1 MTKKPMQDLPVKKN
15 AFVHKLYSMLN
26 DPKLTHLIWWTRND
40 ESNTFA
46 LYPGKEFATA
56 LTGYFK
62 HGNVASFVR
71 QLHMYGFHKVLDP
84 QSAPPADVAGDP
96 KDQPPVWEFKHSSGK
111 FKKNDESLLVYIKRR
126 SSSNSLRNSSGY
138 ADHDANML
146 IPTSTPSPGL
156 FEAPHPGPGYMFAPQ
171 SQQPYVVHGGPV
183 YYHPVPPYVAHGG
196 APYGPQP
203 PIYHYTSNPVA
214 VDGFHGPPGP
224 VSGPESE
231 ETRHFDPIMA
241 PRSHLD
247 PQNRPR
253 TPTGAPNKLLL
264 ATPGPP
270 SAVHAQHYTPNLQ
283 FRKIWENSSHA
294 RPRNPS
300 LKFDPL
306 APAPPHSE
314 AAVKLPPPSL
324 IHRNSLHPSLLGA
337 VSPHMK
343 QEPQEH
349 EERLP
354 RSIPSALDV
363 TPGAGTGSP
372 SQMSKKPLLVPISN
386 AIHER
391 LRPSLIELHF
401 GSNPVTQLAPT
412 SISSAKFTSI
422 SKAQNN
428 SIGLHSLRESIFSNH
443 SLISSILSFQRTSL
457 FGLLSHVP
465 SLQHKSSISIGPHD
479 SPEETQE
486 VVSVQEGVQRI
497 DQTVPRPDFAS
508 QRPDLV
514 SPSAVPGRPRF
525 LRTLT
530 PPNLASK
537 LGKNGV
543 LHQPVPRLSTAFQ
556 APPATA
562 SPLYNQ
568 LRPLTTS
575 PLAKS
580 VSERTD
586 RSLTNTFTS
595 VRSKVSVNSLLG
607 EDTRHSNIDQ
617 IIEESDESVSKRQKM
632 NNPN

>member
-15 AFVHKLYSMLN
+15 AFVHKLYSMLS
-26 DPKLTHLIWWTRND
+26 DPKLAHLIWWTRND

-84 QSAPPADVAGDP
+84 QAAPPADLPGDP

-126 SSSNSLRNSSGY
+126 SSSNSLRNSSSY
-138 ADHDANML
+138 AEHDTSML

-156 FEAPHPGPGYMFAPQ
+156 FEPPHPGRGYMFAPPP
-171 SQQPYVVHGGPV
+171 QQPYVVHGGPV

-196 APYGPQP
+196 VPYGAQP
-203 PIYHYTSNPVA
+203 PVYQYN
-214 VDGFHGPPGP
+214 PGP
-224 VSGPESE
+224 VSGPEGE
-231 ETRHFDPIMA
+231 ENRSLNPTIA

-247 PQNRPR
+247 PHNRPR
-253 TPTGAPNKLLL
+253 TPTGAVNKLLL
-264 ATPGPP
+264 GTPGPP
-270 SAVHAQHYTPNLQ
+270 QAVHPQHYTPNLQ

-314 AAVKLPPPSL
+314 GSVKLPPPSL
-324 IHRNSLHPSLLGA
+324 IHRNSLHPSLRGPI
-337 VSPHMK
+337 SPQMAP
-343 QEPQEH
+343 EPLEH
-349 EERLP
+349 EDRLP
-354 RSIPSALDV
+354 RSIPAALDV
-363 TPGAGTGSP
+363 TPGGVTGSP

-401 GSNPVTQLAPT
+401 GAPPVPHLAPT
-412 SISSAKFTSI
+412 SISSAKLTSI
-422 SKAQNN
+422 TKAQSN
-428 SIGLHSLRESIFSNH
+428 SIGLHSLHDSIFSNQ

-465 SLQHKSSISIGPHD
+465 AFQHKSSISIGPHD
-479 SPEETQE
+479 RPEETQE
-486 VVSVQEGVQRI
+486 TVSAHEGSHRVENA
-497 DQTVPRPDFAS
+497 PARPEFSA

-514 SPSAVPGRPRF
+514 SPAAVAGRPRF

-537 LGKNGV
+537 LAKNGV

-556 APPATA
+556 ASLSTG
-562 SPLYNQ
+562 SHLYNQ

-580 VSERTD
+580 VSERSDGTI
-586 RSLTNTFTS
+586 TNTITS

-607 EDTRHSNIDQ
+607 DETNHPNIGAV
-617 IIEESDESVSKRQKM
+617 IHESEESDKAAAKRQKTE
-632 NNPN
+632 